1 MSKPFSKS
9 LRPWLILLLILGAV
23 AYALWKYV
31 PLSSGGGQH
40 GGPPGMGGPAGA
52 GAGGPGAGRG
62 GRGMGGPGGPG
73 GGGGRRGMFGESMLV
88 SVGTANE
95 VPLSVQLEAVGT
107 VTSLNT
113 VNVTARVDG
122 QLSKILFSEGQE
134 VKAGDVLAEVDPRPY
149 LAALKQAEGIVSQY
163 AAQLKNAE
171 IDLKRYQELRD
182 EDSIAIQ
189 TLDTQAALVRQY
201 QGNLE
206 NALGQLEA
214 AKLNLDFT
222 KVRAPISGRIGLRQI
237 DLGNQVTANSTT
249 PITVLTQTRPI
260 SVVFSLPEQQLATVR
275 QQLKRNPGKLVVE
288 ALDRQR
294 QLKLASGVV
303 ASLDNQIDT
312 STGTFKLRARFDN
325 ADDGLY
331 PNQFVNVRLHA
342 AELDKAL
349 LIPSGALQRDDEGTY
364 VYTIDSE
371 KTVAKQRVTIGI
383 SQAEQVEIR
392 KGLSAGQRIVIDGV
406 DRLSDGMTV
415 RVAGED
421 DQQAGAGAGHDW
433 KRGEGRGNGQSR
445 GEGQGRRGAW
455 GQAAESAAPAA
466 QDQARQ
472 HAPAGDQAK
481 AALPSDAA
489 TPSKTDDAAEQAP
502 RQRRHQQDGPG
513 AEVRH
518 DHQPRQA
525 GADGARTGADADA
538 QGRGQRP

>member
-1 MSKPFSKS
+1 MSKPIFKS

-31 PLSSGGGQH
+31 PLSSQGGQH
-40 GGPPGMGGPAGA
+40 GGPPGMGGP
-52 GAGGPGAGRG
+52 
-62 GRGMGGPGGPG
+62 GGPGGPG
-73 GGGGRRGMFGESMLV
+73 GGPSAGRGGPGGSGGPGGPSGRRGMFGESMLV
-88 SVGTANE
+88 SVGTASE

-122 QLSKILFSEGQE
+122 QLSKILFTEGQE

-149 LAALKQAEGIVSQY
+149 LAALKQAEGVVSQY
-163 AAQLKNAE
+163 TAQLKNAE

-214 AKLNLDFT
+214 AKLNLEFT
-222 KVRAPISGRIGLRQI
+222 KVRAPISGRIGLRQV
-237 DLGNQVTANSTT
+237 DLGNQVTASSTT

-260 SVVFSLPEQQLATVR
+260 SVVFSLPEQQLSTVR

-294 QLKLASGVV
+294 QLKLATGVV

-312 STGTFKLRARFDN
+312 ATGTFKLRARFDN
-325 ADDGLY
+325 ADDSLY

-342 AELDKAL
+342 AELSKAL

-364 VYTIDSE
+364 VYAIDGE
-371 KTVAKQRVTIGI
+371 KKVSKQRVTIGI

-392 KGLSAGQRIVIDGV
+392 KGLTAGQRIVIDGV

-421 DQQAGAGAGHDW
+421 DNLPANAVGQRGGW
-433 KRGEGRGNGQSR
+433 KRGEGRGEGRGAGRGDGKGDGR
-445 GEGQGRRGAW
+445 GEGRGDGKGEGRRGAW
-455 GQAAESAAPAA
+455 GQAAEPAAPAAKEQAAANDPAVASSSAAPAA
-466 QDQARQ
+466 QSPSADEPRRQ
-472 HAPAGDQAK
+472 HRHEQGEQTGQERVR
-481 AALPSDAA
+481 PS
-489 TPSKTDDAAEQAP
+489 
-502 RQRRHQQDGPG
+502 
-513 AEVRH
+513 
-518 DHQPRQA
+518 
-525 GADGARTGADADA
+525 ADA
-538 QGRGQRP
+538 QAKGQRP